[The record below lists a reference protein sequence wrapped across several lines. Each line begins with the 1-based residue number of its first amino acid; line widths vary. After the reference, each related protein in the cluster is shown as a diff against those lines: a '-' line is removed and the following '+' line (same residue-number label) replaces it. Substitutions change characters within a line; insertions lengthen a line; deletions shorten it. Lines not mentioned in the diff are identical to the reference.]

1 MDFNKLLSTLDSL
14 NKPKLTE
21 SVDTEVTECGMDTPT
36 PPHSPPTMTVS
47 LNANGLDD
55 ISSLMRLLVKVNP
68 DMMPKDDKGPTLAA
82 DPNIL
87 TISNNHP
94 EPLKMLPE
102 PAELDG
108 DEDGEGE
115 EDEGMAGSIAGGMA
129 GKAIGTD
136 LGATAGAALGAGLG
150 PVGAAVGGFAGGKL
164 GGALGDKVGSMAG
177 DKFQDKFGSD
187 EETEEDLD
195 GGFQSANTS
204 NKDTKTFDTDKLVG
218 KSNGLDKEKDMVKH
232 SYKQGDNP
240 MAMKDRD
247 FKESIRL
254 DLQQR
259 LAEIKAR

>member
-1 MDFNKLLSTLDSL
+1 MDFHSLVAKMGELS
-14 NKPKLTE
+14 KPLTE
-21 SVDTEVTECGMDTPT
+21 SEVKIGECGGDMTPHN
-36 PPHSPPTMTVS
+36 PPSMTVS

-102 PAELDG
+102 PADLDG
-108 DEDGEGE
+108 DDDGDLDND
-115 EDEGMAGSIAGGMA
+115 EDEGLSGEIAGGMA

-136 LGATAGAALGAGLG
+136 LGTAAGAALGAASPLPG
-150 PVGAAVGGFAGGKL
+150 GAAIGGFAGGKL
-164 GGALGDKVGSMAG
+164 GGALGDKLGSMAG
-177 DKFQDKFGSD
+177 GKLQDKLGSD

-218 KSNGLDKEKDMVKH
+218 KSNGIDKEKDMVKH

-247 FKESIRL
+247 FKESIKL

>member
-1 MDFNKLLSTLDSL
+1 MDFHSLVAKMGELS
-14 NKPKLTE
+14 KPLTE
-21 SVDTEVTECGMDTPT
+21 SEVKIGECGGDMTP
-36 PPHSPPTMTVS
+36 HNPPTMTVS

-102 PAELDG
+102 PADLDG
-108 DEDGEGE
+108 DEDGDLDND
-115 EDEGMAGSIAGGMA
+115 EDEGMAGSIAGGIA
-129 GKAIGTD
+129 GGI
-136 LGATAGAALGAGLG
+136 ATKSLAGASTGA
-150 PVGAAVGGFAGGKL
+150 KI
-164 GGALGDKVGSMAG
+164 GSEI
-177 DKFQDKFGSD
+177 QDKFFGD
-187 EETEEDLD
+187 EEETEEDLD

-218 KSNGLDKEKDMVKH
+218 KSNGIDKEKDMVKH

-247 FKESIRL
+247 FKESIKL

>member
-1 MDFNKLLSTLDSL
+1 MDFHSLVAKMGELS
-14 NKPKLTE
+14 KPLTE
-21 SVDTEVTECGMDTPT
+21 SEVKIGECGMDTTT
-36 PPHSPPTMTVS
+36 PHNPPTMTVS

-68 DMMPKDDKGPTLAA
+68 DMMPKDDKGPTLSA

-102 PAELDG
+102 PADLDG
-108 DEDGEGE
+108 DEDGDLDND
-115 EDEGMAGSIAGGMA
+115 EDEGMAGSIAGGIAGGMA
-129 GKAIGTD
+129 TKS
-136 LGATAGAALGAGLG
+136 LAGASTGA
-150 PVGAAVGGFAGGKL
+150 KI
-164 GGALGDKVGSMAG
+164 GSEI
-177 DKFQDKFGSD
+177 QDKFFGD
-187 EETEEDLD
+187 EEETEEDLD

-218 KSNGLDKEKDMVKH
+218 KSNGIDKEKDMVKH

-247 FKESIRL
+247 FKESIKL

>member
-14 NKPKLTE
+14 NKTKLAE
-21 SVDTEVTECGMDTPT
+21 SVDTEVSECGGDTT
-36 PPHSPPTMTVS
+36 PHAPPTMSVS

-68 DMMPKDDKGPTLAA
+68 DMMPKDDKGPTLSA

-87 TISNNHP
+87 TITNNHP

-102 PAELDG
+102 PTELDG
-108 DEDGEGE
+108 EEDGDMDND
-115 EDEGMAGSIAGGMA
+115 EDEGIAGTIAGGIA
-129 GKAIGTD
+129 GLA
-136 LGATAGAALGAGLG
+136 ATKSLAGASTGASIGSDIQD
-150 PVGAAVGGFAGGKL
+150 AVF
-164 GGALGDKVGSMAG
+164 GDK
-177 DKFQDKFGSD
+177 
-187 EETEEDLD
+187 ETEEDISA
-195 GGFQSANTS
+195 GFNDAHTS
-204 NKDTKTFDTDKLVG
+204 PRTKTYDTKELIG
-218 KSNGLDKEKDMVKH
+218 RSNGIDKEKEMVKH

-259 LAEIKAR
+259 LAEIKSR

>member
-1 MDFNKLLSTLDSL
+1 
-14 NKPKLTE
+14 
-21 SVDTEVTECGMDTPT
+21 
-36 PPHSPPTMTVS
+36 MTVS

-68 DMMPKDDKGPTLAA
+68 DMMPKDDKGPTLSA

-102 PAELDG
+102 PADLDG
-108 DEDGEGE
+108 DEDGDLDND
-115 EDEGMAGSIAGGMA
+115 EDEGMAGSIAGGIA
-129 GKAIGTD
+129 GGI
-136 LGATAGAALGAGLG
+136 ATKSLAGASTGA
-150 PVGAAVGGFAGGKL
+150 KI
-164 GGALGDKVGSMAG
+164 GSEI
-177 DKFQDKFGSD
+177 QDKFFGD
-187 EETEEDLD
+187 EEETEEDLD

-218 KSNGLDKEKDMVKH
+218 KSNGIDKEKDMVKH

-247 FKESIRL
+247 FKESIKL
-254 DLQQR
+254 D
-259 LAEIKAR
+259 AESASTMFSFKRWSEEVLKAVALPLVVIVPTVPLGLVKIIWFCVPVDVLVQIAEPKLSTAKNSEVPPSP

>member
-21 SVDTEVTECGMDTPT
+21 SVDTEVTECGMDAPT
-36 PPHSPPTMTVS
+36 TPHSPPTMTVS

-68 DMMPKDDKGPTLAA
+68 DMMPKDDKGPTISA

-129 GKAIGTD
+129 GLA
-136 LGATAGAALGAGLG
+136 ATKSLAGASTGA
-150 PVGAAVGGFAGGKL
+150 KI
-164 GGALGDKVGSMAG
+164 GSEI
-177 DKFQDKFGSD
+177 QDKFFGD
-187 EETEEDLD
+187 EEETEEDLD

-218 KSNGLDKEKDMVKH
+218 KSNGIDKEKDMVKH

>member
-1 MDFNKLLSTLDSL
+1 MDFHGLVAKMTELS
-14 NKPKLTE
+14 KPLTE
-21 SVDTEVTECGMDTPT
+21 SEIKVAECGMDTT
-36 PPHSPPTMTVS
+36 PHSPPTMTVS

-115 EDEGMAGSIAGGMA
+115 EDEGMAGSIAGGIA
-129 GKAIGTD
+129 GLA
-136 LGATAGAALGAGLG
+136 ATKSLAGASAGANI
-150 PVGAAVGGFAGGKL
+150 
-164 GGALGDKVGSMAG
+164 GS
-177 DKFQDKFGSD
+177 DIQDKFFGD
-187 EETEEDLD
+187 EEETEEDLD

-218 KSNGLDKEKDMVKH
+218 KSNGIDKEKDMVKH

>member
-21 SVDTEVTECGMDTPT
+21 SVDTEVTECGMDTST

-115 EDEGMAGSIAGGMA
+115 EDEGMAGSIAGGIA
-129 GKAIGTD
+129 GLAATKS
-136 LGATAGAALGAGLG
+136 LSGASAGANI
-150 PVGAAVGGFAGGKL
+150 
-164 GGALGDKVGSMAG
+164 GSEI
-177 DKFQDKFGSD
+177 QDKLFGD
-187 EETEEDLD
+187 EEETEEDLD

-218 KSNGLDKEKDMVKH
+218 KGDGIDREKTMYKH

-240 MAMKDRD
+240 MAIKKSITD
-247 FKESIRL
+247 SIRHE
-254 DLQQR
+254 LQQR
-259 LAEIKAR
+259 LADIKTR

>member
-1 MDFNKLLSTLDSL
+1 MDFHDLLAKMGEL
-14 NKPKLTE
+14 NKPLME
-21 SVDTEVTECGMDTPT
+21 SEVKVDECGMDTT
-36 PPHSPPTMTVS
+36 PHSPPTMSVS
-47 LNANGLDD
+47 LNANGLED

-82 DPNIL
+82 DPSIL

-102 PAELDG
+102 PDDLDG
-108 DEDGEGE
+108 DEDDEGE
-115 EDEGMAGSIAGGMA
+115 EDEGMAGSIAGGIA
-129 GKAIGTD
+129 GLAATKS
-136 LGATAGAALGAGLG
+136 LSGASAGA
-150 PVGAAVGGFAGGKL
+150 KI
-164 GGALGDKVGSMAG
+164 GSEI
-177 DKFQDKFGSD
+177 QDKFFGD
-187 EETEEDLD
+187 EEETEALD

-204 NKDTKTFDTDKLVG
+204 NKDTKTFDTDRLIG
-218 KSNGLDKEKDMVKH
+218 KSNGIDKEKDMVKH

-247 FKESIRL
+247 FKESIKL

>member
-1 MDFNKLLSTLDSL
+1 MDFHDLLAKMGEL
-14 NKPKLTE
+14 NKPLME
-21 SVDTEVTECGMDTPT
+21 SEVKVAECGMDTT
-36 PPHSPPTMTVS
+36 PHSPPTMSVS
-47 LNANGLDD
+47 LNANGLED

-82 DPNIL
+82 DPSIL

-102 PAELDG
+102 PADLDG
-108 DEDGEGE
+108 DEDDEGE
-115 EDEGMAGSIAGGMA
+115 EDEGMAGSIAGGITGLA
-129 GKAIGTD
+129 ATKS
-136 LGATAGAALGAGLG
+136 LSGASAGA
-150 PVGAAVGGFAGGKL
+150 KI
-164 GGALGDKVGSMAG
+164 GSEI
-177 DKFQDKFGSD
+177 QDKFFGD
-187 EETEEDLD
+187 EEETEALD

-204 NKDTKTFDTDKLVG
+204 NKDTKTFDTDRLIG
-218 KSNGLDKEKDMVKH
+218 KSNGIDKEKDMVKH

-247 FKESIRL
+247 FKESIKL

>member
-1 MDFNKLLSTLDSL
+1 MDFHGLVAKMTELS
-14 NKPKLTE
+14 KPLTE
-21 SVDTEVTECGMDTPT
+21 SEIKVGECGMDTPT

-55 ISSLMRLLVKVNP
+55 ISSLMSLLVKVNP
-68 DMMPKDDKGPTLAA
+68 DMMPKDNKGPTLAA

-115 EDEGMAGSIAGGMA
+115 EDEGMAGSIAGGIA
-129 GKAIGTD
+129 GLA
-136 LGATAGAALGAGLG
+136 ATKSLAGASAGANI
-150 PVGAAVGGFAGGKL
+150 
-164 GGALGDKVGSMAG
+164 GSEI
-177 DKFQDKFGSD
+177 QDKLFGD
-187 EETEEDLD
+187 EEETEEDLD

-218 KSNGLDKEKDMVKH
+218 KSNGIDKEKDMVKH

>member
-14 NKPKLTE
+14 NKPKLNE
-21 SVDTEVTECGMDTPT
+21 SVDTEVTECGMDTT
-36 PPHSPPTMTVS
+36 PHSPPTMTVS

-102 PAELDG
+102 PADLDG
-108 DEDGEGE
+108 DEDSEGE
-115 EDEGMAGSIAGGMA
+115 EDEGMAGSIAGGIA
-129 GKAIGTD
+129 GLAASKS
-136 LGATAGAALGAGLG
+136 LAGASTGA
-150 PVGAAVGGFAGGKL
+150 KI
-164 GGALGDKVGSMAG
+164 GSEI
-177 DKFQDKFGSD
+177 QDKFFGD
-187 EETEEDLD
+187 EEETEEDLD

-204 NKDTKTFDTDKLVG
+204 NKDTKTFDTDRLIG

-247 FKESIRL
+247 FKESIKL

>member
-21 SVDTEVTECGMDTPT
+21 SVDADIKECGMDTTT
-36 PPHSPPTMTVS
+36 PHNPPTMTVS

-102 PAELDG
+102 PADLDG
-108 DEDGEGE
+108 DEDGDLDND
-115 EDEGMAGSIAGGMA
+115 EDEGMAVPMA
-129 GKAIGTD
+129 A
-136 LGATAGAALGAGLG
+136 AGLG
-150 PVGAAVGGFAGGKL
+150 KVTSAGINAVSA
-164 GGALGDKVGSMAG
+164 V
-177 DKFQDKFGSD
+177 QDKMKDIGTGIVNQID
-187 EETEEDLD
+187 GEEETEEDLD

-218 KSNGLDKEKDMVKH
+218 KSNGIDKEKDMVKH

-247 FKESIRL
+247 FKESIKL

>member
-1 MDFNKLLSTLDSL
+1 MDFHGLVAKMTELS
-14 NKPKLTE
+14 KPLTE
-21 SVDTEVTECGMDTPT
+21 SEIKVDECGMDAPT

-68 DMMPKDDKGPTLAA
+68 DMMPKDDKGPTIAA

-108 DEDGEGE
+108 DEDGDLDND
-115 EDEGMAGSIAGGMA
+115 EDENLILPMAAAGLSKATSA
-129 GKAIGTD
+129 GLNAVSAVQDKMKDIGTGIVNQLD
-136 LGATAGAALGAGLG
+136 
-150 PVGAAVGGFAGGKL
+150 GK
-164 GGALGDKVGSMAG
+164 
-177 DKFQDKFGSD
+177 

-218 KSNGLDKEKDMVKH
+218 KSNGIDKEKDMVKH

>member
-14 NKPKLTE
+14 NKTKLAE
-21 SVDTEVTECGMDTPT
+21 SVDTEVSECGGDTT
-36 PPHSPPTMTVS
+36 PHAPPTMSVS

-68 DMMPKDDKGPTLAA
+68 DMMPKDDKGPTLSA

-87 TISNNHP
+87 TITNNHP

-102 PAELDG
+102 PTELDG
-108 DEDGEGE
+108 EEDDEGE
-115 EDEGMAGSIAGGMA
+115 EDEGMAGTIAGGIA
-129 GKAIGTD
+129 GLA
-136 LGATAGAALGAGLG
+136 ATKSLAGASTGASIGSDIQD
-150 PVGAAVGGFAGGKL
+150 AVF
-164 GGALGDKVGSMAG
+164 GDK
-177 DKFQDKFGSD
+177 
-187 EETEEDLD
+187 ETEEDISA
-195 GGFQSANTS
+195 GFNDAHTS
-204 NKDTKTFDTDKLVG
+204 PRTKTYDTKELIG
-218 KSNGLDKEKDMVKH
+218 RSNGIDKEKEMVKH

-259 LAEIKAR
+259 LAEIKSR

>member
-1 MDFNKLLSTLDSL
+1 MNMDFNKLLSTLDSL
-14 NKPKLTE
+14 NKTKLVE
-21 SVDTEVTECGMDTPT
+21 SVDTEVTECGETT
-36 PPHSPPTMTVS
+36 SPHSPPTMSVS

-68 DMMPKDDKGPTLAA
+68 DMMPKDDKGPTLSA

-102 PAELDG
+102 PTELDGEEDGDMDG
-108 DEDGEGE
+108 DEDEGLAGE
-115 EDEGMAGSIAGGMA
+115 IAGGMA

-136 LGATAGAALGAGLG
+136 LGATAGAALGAPLG

-164 GGALGDKVGSMAG
+164 GGALGDKLGSMAG
-177 DKFQDKFGSD
+177 DKLGSD
-187 EETEEDLD
+187 EDTEEDISA
-195 GGFQSANTS
+195 GFNDAHTS
-204 NKDTKTFDTDKLVG
+204 PRTKTYDTKELIG
-218 KSNGLDKEKDMVKH
+218 RSNGIDREKEMVKH

-259 LAEIKAR
+259 LAEIKSR